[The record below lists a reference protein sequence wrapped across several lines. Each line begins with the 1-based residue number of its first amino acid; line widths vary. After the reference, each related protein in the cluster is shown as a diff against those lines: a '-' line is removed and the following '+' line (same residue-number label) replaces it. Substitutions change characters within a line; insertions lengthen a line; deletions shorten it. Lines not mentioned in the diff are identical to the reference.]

1 MKMVWRLLRMARAH
15 WKTLIVAV
23 LGLIGAAALNLIT
36 PEIVRKLTA
45 ALDGGAI
52 TTQML
57 GQLVLILVCAYFL
70 RAVCRFLAMSISHL
84 AAWRFVADLTF
95 KLYDQ
100 LQGLSMRYYQDKQT
114 GQLMSRVINDT
125 RQIEVLVAHA
135 LPDLASNILII
146 IGVTIMLFRINVPLA
161 ALTLLPVPLIV
172 FISTLYS
179 KKVAPLFRINQQVLG
194 EINAAIQDNL
204 SGMKEIQAFGQE
216 QAEHERMDVLRRKY
230 AEVNIRANFYK
241 RAFPPGR

>member
-1 MKMVWRLLRMARAH
+1 MARAH

-100 LQGLSMRYYQDKQT
+100 LQGLSRT
-114 GQLMSRVINDT
+114 SR
-125 RQIEVLVAHA
+125 
-135 LPDLASNILII
+135 
-146 IGVTIMLFRINVPLA
+146 
-161 ALTLLPVPLIV
+161 PV
-172 FISTLYS
+172 S
-179 KKVAPLFRINQQVLG
+179 
-194 EINAAIQDNL
+194 
-204 SGMKEIQAFGQE
+204 
-216 QAEHERMDVLRRKY
+216 
-230 AEVNIRANFYK
+230 
-241 RAFPPGR
+241 